1 MSRATPPWNAAHKAM
16 IAHAWHDDGSCGSS
30 GKAAIAAETT
40 QTAPTTEARISGEVS
55 LRNSLLFFFFFTQ
68 VTRREKEQ
76 RGRGV
81 VGSRRAIEFAL
92 KLDGESPAL
101 I

>member
-30 GKAAIAAETT
+30 GAAAIAAETT
-40 QTAPTTEARISGEVS
+40 QTAPTTEARISGE
-55 LRNSLLFFFFFTQ
+55 

-92 KLDGESPAL
+92 KLNGESPAL

>member
-30 GKAAIAAETT
+30 GAAAIAAETT

-55 LRNSLLFFFFFTQ
+55 LRNSLLVFFFFSHRSQ
-68 VTRREKEQ
+68 EGRRNKE
-76 RGRGV
+76 
-81 VGSRRAIEFAL
+81 
-92 KLDGESPAL
+92 GEA
-101 I
+101 

>member
-30 GKAAIAAETT
+30 GAAAIAAETT

-55 LRNSLLFFFFFTQ
+55 LRNSLLVFFFFHPGHKKGEGTKRE
-68 VTRREKEQ
+68 RR
-76 RGRGV
+76 
-81 VGSRRAIEFAL
+81 SRE
-92 KLDGESPAL
+92 
-101 I
+101 

>member
-30 GKAAIAAETT
+30 GAAAIAAETT

-55 LRNSLLFFFFFTQ
+55 LRNSLLFFFFSHRSQ
-68 VTRREKEQ
+68 EGRRNKE
-76 RGRGV
+76 
-81 VGSRRAIEFAL
+81 
-92 KLDGESPAL
+92 GEA
-101 I
+101 